1 MNDIDFYTSKNS
13 TLPAKRM
20 SVDYA
25 LRLIQEGKYR
35 EYADKVRNA
44 KTKEEMDQAKFDAPG
59 FSFSGI
65 FERRGKDRLI
75 RHSGIIAI
83 DIDHLDGDV
92 LSEKERLMENP
103 YVYSVF
109 LSISGKGLKVLV
121 KVPESLDA
129 ERHKLYY
136 KAIAEDFGIK
146 EDRRAQ
152 DVARYTNVTY
162 DPDLYLNPEALVWN
176 KPVEVVVAE
185 EEEAPTAN
193 YTTPITDMD
202 ERLRIILSWT
212 EGGFKRGNRN
222 GYVYDTACNLCEY
235 GIEKDEALD
244 ILLPYACP
252 DFTTDEIRYT
262 VGNAYRNKRFG
273 SKTLRKKEGAE
284 ERLKALFSKVKSA
297 GYVSFHHLP
306 NPTME
311 YRPDMKMVIVDDD
324 GVAEGMTRLIPGF
337 QWFST
342 GGKVLSE
349 ELMAGIPRHLRI
361 LICPRLNNQWSYQ
374 WKNEIEMLQWK
385 GYNLHVWEWWKE
397 FEPGVDDYVKGCS
410 VYDVICRR

>member
-1 MNDIDFYTSKNS
+1 MNDIDFYTSKNN

-44 KTKEEMDQAKFDAPG
+44 KTREEMDQAKFDAPG

-83 DIDHLDGDV
+83 DIDHLNESV
-92 LSEKERLMENP
+92 FSEKVRLMENP

-136 KAIAEDFGIK
+136 KAIAEDFGVK

-162 DPDLYLNPEALVWN
+162 DPDLYLNLGALVWD
-176 KPVEVVVAE
+176 KPVEVIAV
-185 EEEAPTAN
+185 EEEASTAN

-202 ERLRIILSWT
+202 ESLRIILSWT

-235 GIEKDEALD
+235 GIGKDEALD
-244 ILLPYACP
+244 ILLPYASS

-273 SKTLRKKEGAE
+273 SKTLRREGAE

-297 GYVSFHHLP
+297 GNVSLHHLP

-324 GVAEGMTRLIPGF
+324 GVAGGMTKLIPGF

-349 ELMAGIPRHLRI
+349 ELMAGIPKHLRI
-361 LICPRLNNQWSYQ
+361 LICPRLNNQWAYQ
-374 WKNEIEMLQWK
+374 WKNEIETLQWK

-397 FEPGVDDYVKGCS
+397 FEPAVDDYVKGYS
-410 VYDVICRR
+410 VYDVIYRR

>member
-1 MNDIDFYTSKNS
+1 MNDIDFYTSKNN

-44 KTKEEMDQAKFDAPG
+44 KTREEMDQAKFDAPG

-65 FERRGKDRLI
+65 FERRRKERLI
-75 RHSGIIAI
+75 IMAI

-136 KAIAEDFGIK
+136 KAIAEDFGVK

-162 DPDLYLNPEALVWN
+162 DPDLHLNSGALVWN
-176 KPVEVVVAE
+176 KPVEVVAV
-185 EEEAPTAN
+185 EEEASTAN

-212 EGGFKRGNRN
+212 EGGFRRGNRN

-235 GIEKDEALD
+235 GIGRDEALD
-244 ILLPYACP
+244 ILLPYASS
-252 DFTTDEIRYT
+252 DFTPGEIRYT

-273 SKTLRKKEGAE
+273 SKTLRREGTD
-284 ERLKALFSKVKSA
+284 ERLKALFSKVKNIPSS
-297 GYVSFHHLP
+297 YHLP
-306 NPTME
+306 DPTME
-311 YRPDMKMVIVDDD
+311 YRPDMRMVLVDDD
-324 GVAEGMTRLIPGF
+324 GVAEGMTKLFPGF

-342 GGKVLSE
+342 GGKALSE
-349 ELMAGIPRHLRI
+349 ELMTGIPRHLRT
-361 LICPRLNNQWSYQ
+361 LICPRLNSQWSYQ
-374 WKNEIEMLQWK
+374 WKAEIETLQWK
-385 GYNLHVWEWWKE
+385 GYGLYVWEWWKE
-397 FEPGVDDYVKGCS
+397 FEPGIDDYTKGCS
-410 VYDVICRR
+410 AYDVICGR

>member
-1 MNDIDFYTSKNS
+1 MNDIDFYTSKNN

-25 LRLIQEGKYR
+25 LRLIQEGRYR

-44 KTKEEMDQAKFDAPG
+44 RTREELDRAKFDAPG

-75 RHSGIIAI
+75 RHSGIMAI

-92 LSEKERLMENP
+92 FLEKERLMKNP

-121 KVPESLDA
+121 KVPDGLDA

-136 KAIAEDFGIK
+136 KAIAEDFGVD

-162 DPDLYLNPEALVWN
+162 DPDLYLNSESLVWD
-176 KPVEVVVAE
+176 KPVEVKE
-185 EEEAPTAN
+185 ETTINPDTAN
-193 YTTPITDMD
+193 YTTPVTDMD

-212 EGGFKRGNRN
+212 EGGFRRGNRN

-252 DFTTDEIRYT
+252 DFTTGEIRYT

-273 SKTLRKKEGAE
+273 SKTLRREGAD
-284 ERLKALFSKVKSA
+284 ERLKALFYKVKNIP
-297 GYVSFHHLP
+297 SFYHLP

-311 YRPDMKMVIVDDD
+311 YRPDMRIVIVDDD
-324 GVAEGMTRLIPGF
+324 GVAEGMTGFFPDF

-342 GGKVLSE
+342 GRKVLSE

-361 LICPRLNNQWSYQ
+361 LICPCLNNQWSYE
-374 WKNEIEMLQWK
+374 WKAEIEMLQWK
-385 GYNLHVWEWWKE
+385 NYNLHVWEWWKE
-397 FEPGVDDYVKGCS
+397 FEPGVDDCTKGSS